1 MFSKKPAET
10 PAPSAPTRPTTPK
23 ASPVSKSNSSSGSF
37 SVLGADVTITGNIS
51 ASTELHIDGTVEG
64 DIDCASLV
72 QGDGSQITGEVKA
85 DSARLAGRVDGS
97 IHAKEL
103 VILRSATINGDVHYE
118 ALTVEQGASVQG
130 RFAPREA
137 GTPAPANTTS
147 SGTGSESDAQGTG
160 MGSPSS
166 SSGSTT
172 ADLGISP
179 FAADSGAAN
188 DGEKSTSSNYY

>member
-1 MFSKKPAET
+1 MAKGG
-10 PAPSAPTRPTTPK
+10 
-23 ASPVSKSNSSSGSF
+23 SSSGSF

-51 ASTELHIDGTVEG
+51 ATTELHIDGTVEG

-72 QGDGSQITGEVKA
+72 QGDGSQITGEVTA
-85 DSARLAGRVDGS
+85 ETARLAGRVDGS
-97 IHAKEL
+97 IHAREL

-137 GTPAPANTTS
+137 GSASASSSQSSAQSESSSESTS
-147 SGTGSESDAQGTG
+147 SAG
-160 MGSPSS
+160 
-166 SSGSTT
+166 GSTT

-179 FAADSGAAN
+179 FSSDDSS
-188 DGEKSTSSNYY
+188 DEKSASASANYY

>member
-10 PAPSAPTRPTTPK
+10 PAPSAPARPVTPK
-23 ASPVSKSNSSSGSF
+23 AAPVSKNSSSSGSF

-137 GTPAPANTTS
+137 GNPAPS
-147 SGTGSESDAQGTG
+147 SSASPSHGAPQGSG
-160 MGSPSS
+160 MGSPS

-179 FAADSGAAN
+179 FAPDNDGGAE
-188 DGEKSTSSNYY
+188 GEKSTSSNYY

>member
-1 MFSKKPAET
+1 M
-10 PAPSAPTRPTTPK
+10 
-23 ASPVSKSNSSSGSF
+23 SKSSSSSGSF
-37 SVLGADVTITGNIS
+37 SVLGADVTITGNIA

-72 QGDGSQITGEVKA
+72 QGEASQIAGEVKA
-85 DSARLAGRVDGS
+85 ESARLAGRVDGS
-97 IHAKEL
+97 IHAREL

-137 GTPAPANTTS
+137 GSASASSSQSSAQSESSSESTS
-147 SGTGSESDAQGTG
+147 SA
-160 MGSPSS
+160 
-166 SSGSTT
+166 SGSTT

-179 FAADSGAAN
+179 FSSDDSSDEQGNSASA
-188 DGEKSTSSNYY
+188 NYY

>member
-1 MFSKKPAET
+1 M
-10 PAPSAPTRPTTPK
+10 PK
-23 ASPVSKSNSSSGSF
+23 HNSSSGSF

-72 QGDGSQITGEVKA
+72 QGEGSQITGEVQA

-118 ALTVEQGASVQG
+118 ALTVEQGAAVQG
-130 RFAPREA
+130 RFAPRDA
-137 GTPAPANTTS
+137 GAPASAKPAASATPASNGST
-147 SGTGSESDAQGTG
+147 GTGTADT
-160 MGSPSS
+160 PSS
-166 SSGSTT
+166 STS
-172 ADLGISP
+172 DLGISP
-179 FAADSGAAN
+179 FAPDNDS
-188 DGEKSTSSNYY
+188 DTETEKSSNYY

>member
-1 MFSKKPAET
+1 MA
-10 PAPSAPTRPTTPK
+10 RGG
-23 ASPVSKSNSSSGSF
+23 SSSGSF

-85 DSARLAGRVDGS
+85 ETARLAGRVDGS
-97 IHAKEL
+97 IHANEL

-118 ALTVEQGASVQG
+118 ALTVEQGAAVQG
-130 RFAPREA
+130 RFAPRDA
-137 GTPAPANTTS
+137 APAKSSAPSNTAA
-147 SGTGSESDAQGTG
+147 SD
-160 MGSPSS
+160 SS
-166 SSGSTT
+166 SAPSSTT

-179 FAADSGAAN
+179 FSSDN
-188 DGEKSTSSNYY
+188 DTHTDRASASASNTSNYY

>member
-1 MFSKKPAET
+1 VA
-10 PAPSAPTRPTTPK
+10 RGG
-23 ASPVSKSNSSSGSF
+23 SSSGSF

-85 DSARLAGRVDGS
+85 ETARLAGRVDGS
-97 IHAKEL
+97 IHANEL

-118 ALTVEQGASVQG
+118 ALTVEQGAAVQG
-130 RFAPREA
+130 RFAPRDA
-137 GTPAPANTTS
+137 APAKS
-147 SGTGSESDAQGTG
+147 SAPSRTASSD
-160 MGSPSS
+160 SS
-166 SSGSTT
+166 SSSSSTT

-179 FAADSGAAN
+179 FSSDN
-188 DGEKSTSSNYY
+188 DTDTDRASASASNTSNYY

>member
-10 PAPSAPTRPTTPK
+10 PAPAAPARPAMPK
-23 ASPVSKSNSSSGSF
+23 ASPVSKNGSSSGSF

-51 ASTELHIDGTVEG
+51 ASTELHIDGSVEG

-85 DSARLAGRVDGS
+85 ETARLAGQVDGS
-97 IHAKEL
+97 IHAREL

-130 RFAPREA
+130 RFAPRDAAPQRQTE
-137 GTPAPANTTS
+137 APAQQEDDAAS
-147 SGTGSESDAQGTG
+147 SAGANGS
-160 MGSPSS
+160 
-166 SSGSTT
+166 STT

-179 FAADSGAAN
+179 FASEHDADN
-188 DGEKSTSSNYY
+188 DSDGPRSSTYY